1 VEERDPSGDPVEGV
15 SQEGEE
21 ANHMSSEEEI
31 RKKLEKLEKSI
42 VDKYVEIHGLKPSRK
57 GEFLGAEQDKFYVA
71 VSEEEVYELSPLA
84 YYVWALCDGEHT
96 VEDMVNDIS
105 ENAKVEYDQVVE
117 PLLIVLDEMKKAG
130 LVAY

>member
-1 VEERDPSGDPVEGV
+1 
-15 SQEGEE
+15 
-21 ANHMSSEEEI
+21 MSSEEEI

-42 VDKYVEIHGLKPSRK
+42 VDKYVEIYGLKPSRK

-130 LVAY
+130 LVTY